1 MAFNPELGSTSP
13 AVLLDNAERLD
24 KLVNGS
30 ALTEPDRAG
39 DDLDTWR
46 GMMAKN
52 EALTEETRQN
62 LIPLSRQYATLA
74 AAQADIANI
83 PDGSAT
89 YVRSADGS
97 SLADEYI
104 NNAGTLEATGRKM
117 PSQEAVGD
125 AETKPQ
131 FLSRELRSTETF
143 HSSVIRTSNW
153 TNATTSTWAVGST
166 SDGRVF
172 NFIEMWVDG
181 INNIDSLKISIYS
194 RSVDGATIFPGA
206 NGDKLLSSKIINMN
220 DVAIKSSIATG
231 YQLIRL
237 VFDDTAVPADKT
249 ALFVVQ
255 PLDAS
260 GNPVY
265 MGCGRQDIADSETAA
280 LSNSLGGFWMPVDQS
295 EWRRITIPETSLY
308 RIAFNVGYE
317 SPVNYGSF
325 NGESV
330 SVASVPP
337 NSPDWAITGSANRQF
352 YGWVLSFPGKT
363 GFNSITLRHSN
374 LTHVNQIY
382 YRAVLRKNSD
392 VASTSMPGTLA
403 GDIQVYAGRVHP
415 DAPDDGFYGVNY
427 SIPNLNIPAGY
438 FVMLVVYPRTE
449 AGETADMGTQ
459 AHEYSTAGE
468 TAPSGFALGAFINRV
483 TNTWQM
489 ITGTKGVAYWLNNVS
504 FVGVVEQASVNEVT
518 LSDVMAKLNA
528 LQQQVNDEG
537 AQSVIRESSSNKW
550 GYATQPLA
558 GTFFR
563 WAVPIPHEMDTLNEI
578 ELWLDGLALNDYLR
592 IKVFARA
599 IDMTGS
605 ETPPGE
611 LEGDAEIYSEDIPVY
626 LKSTGTAMTRVP
638 FRLDVAIPE
647 GAFPLISVEAFLPE
661 NGSSEV
667 IGYLGAGAALY
678 SSATLPVRAQRG
690 WYSRRGIND
699 GAWTTIN
706 DGQTAAVAYSVTYK
720 KQEDIPGKIAD
731 IDGRLTAVESAV
743 HPLIT
748 RYLPVVSVLGRALD
762 FSGSAVVANGVSQ
775 PVTGSLTLDATSS
788 GSATVEGYS
797 LRQTAATS
805 QWPSNVNAWLGYKR
819 ISNVVVTDAST
830 GTPLVEGTDYNID
843 SYGGKLRGLTATTRA
858 VNVTFSYVNER
869 YDLVYIDPVTLAVG
883 ITKGT
888 DRIFDVQEYRP
899 AVPSGKVALYYALVA
914 GSSVELE
921 PVYRWPEAGCD
932 MLGAGD
938 ADFLRQHNRRCLQKT
953 LARLNQGKNITLVG
967 YGDSITAVSNIA
979 SPDTIA
985 NGSTRDLQ
993 RFLQGYATDT
1003 LTNLYPAQD
1012 WGDGGG
1018 AVHVK
1023 IGWNWRLKEWMEETY
1038 GVTVDYLNFG
1048 VSGTNSTSGVGNT
1061 RMNAVIAT
1069 APHVTVVCFGMNDNA
1084 GNVLYGNLRNIIKK
1098 LKAAGSE
1105 VVIMPVPRTP
1115 SHEDGRYTLEQW
1127 RYINGQVYRAAMD
1140 EVAAYVPT
1148 DWLTDENSR
1157 GGMGIVPTSLCGS
1170 DLRNHPGGYEF
1181 SVYGKALVNAF
1192 CF

>member
-1 MAFNPELGSTSP
+1 MANLPETS
-13 AVLLDNAERLD
+13 AWESGIHQLEEA
-24 KLVNGS
+24 
-30 ALTEPDRAG
+30 DRAKAGPGGILNLQASQLANRTSYLKVILEGSIDFKNLTFFITEDDPDGTISGISATSEG
-39 DDLDTWR
+39 DLFRVAQGGGSDTSFIYYVN
-46 GMMAKN
+46 KN
-52 EALTEETRQN
+52 SAAEAVTSLPSNGAIEEVKSS
-62 LIPLSRQYATLA
+62 I
-74 AAQADIANI
+74 ADI
-83 PDGSAT
+83 
-89 YVRSADGS
+89 
-97 SLADEYI
+97 
-104 NNAGTLEATGRKM
+104 
-117 PSQEAVGD
+117 SQS
-125 AETKPQ
+125 
-131 FLSRELRSTETF
+131 FSRELRSSETF
-143 HSSVIRTSNW
+143 HSSVMRTSNW

-518 LSDVMAKLNA
+518 LSDTMAKLNA

-605 ETPPGE
+605 KTPPGE

-626 LKSTGTAMTRVP
+626 LKSTGTAMTRIP

-678 SSATLPVRAQRG
+678 SSATLPVLAQRG
-690 WYSRRGIND
+690 WYSRRGING
-699 GAWTTIN
+699 GAWTTIG

-979 SPDTIA
+979 SPETVA

-993 RFLQGYATDT
+993 RILQGYATDT

-1012 WGDGGG
+1012 WSDGGG

-1181 SVYGKALVNAF
+1181 SIYGKALVNAF

>member
-1 MAFNPELGSTSP
+1 
-13 AVLLDNAERLD
+13 
-24 KLVNGS
+24 
-30 ALTEPDRAG
+30 
-39 DDLDTWR
+39 
-46 GMMAKN
+46 
-52 EALTEETRQN
+52 
-62 LIPLSRQYATLA
+62 
-74 AAQADIANI
+74 
-83 PDGSAT
+83 
-89 YVRSADGS
+89 
-97 SLADEYI
+97 
-104 NNAGTLEATGRKM
+104 
-117 PSQEAVGD
+117 
-125 AETKPQ
+125 
-131 FLSRELRSTETF
+131 
-143 HSSVIRTSNW
+143 
-153 TNATTSTWAVGST
+153 
-166 SDGRVF
+166 
-172 NFIEMWVDG
+172 
-181 INNIDSLKISIYS
+181 
-194 RSVDGATIFPGA
+194 
-206 NGDKLLSSKIINMN
+206 
-220 DVAIKSSIATG
+220 
-231 YQLIRL
+231 
-237 VFDDTAVPADKT
+237 
-249 ALFVVQ
+249 
-255 PLDAS
+255 
-260 GNPVY
+260 
-265 MGCGRQDIADSETAA
+265 
-280 LSNSLGGFWMPVDQS
+280 
-295 EWRRITIPETSLY
+295 
-308 RIAFNVGYE
+308 
-317 SPVNYGSF
+317 
-325 NGESV
+325 
-330 SVASVPP
+330 
-337 NSPDWAITGSANRQF
+337 
-352 YGWVLSFPGKT
+352 KT

-518 LSDVMAKLNA
+518 LSDTMAKLNA

-678 SSATLPVRAQRG
+678 SSATLPVLAQRG
-690 WYSRRGIND
+690 WYSRRGING
-699 GAWTTIN
+699 GAWTTIG

-869 YDLVYIDPVTLAVG
+869 YDLVYIDPVT
-883 ITKGT
+883 
-888 DRIFDVQEYRP
+888 
-899 AVPSGKVALYYALVA
+899 
-914 GSSVELE
+914 
-921 PVYRWPEAGCD
+921 
-932 MLGAGD
+932 
-938 ADFLRQHNRRCLQKT
+938 
-953 LARLNQGKNITLVG
+953 
-967 YGDSITAVSNIA
+967 
-979 SPDTIA
+979 
-985 NGSTRDLQ
+985 
-993 RFLQGYATDT
+993 
-1003 LTNLYPAQD
+1003 
-1012 WGDGGG
+1012 
-1018 AVHVK
+1018 
-1023 IGWNWRLKEWMEETY
+1023 
-1038 GVTVDYLNFG
+1038 
-1048 VSGTNSTSGVGNT
+1048 
-1061 RMNAVIAT
+1061 
-1069 APHVTVVCFGMNDNA
+1069 
-1084 GNVLYGNLRNIIKK
+1084 
-1098 LKAAGSE
+1098 
-1105 VVIMPVPRTP
+1105 
-1115 SHEDGRYTLEQW
+1115 
-1127 RYINGQVYRAAMD
+1127 
-1140 EVAAYVPT
+1140 
-1148 DWLTDENSR
+1148 
-1157 GGMGIVPTSLCGS
+1157 
-1170 DLRNHPGGYEF
+1170 
-1181 SVYGKALVNAF
+1181 
-1192 CF
+1192 